1 MAVSLLSGDAKDS
14 AVFTVEN
21 LAGRFKGQP
30 GLIQIAVV
38 KKKLLLWFLEHLGC
52 KVTSAASGASQLITV
67 DGLAKLRSTAESP
80 FRFFQK
86 FAKGRGGS
94 ADQESNST
102 CRALVKENLANF
114 SNTLNGD
121 AEHAALE
128 FIAILMTF
136 EADSEVAELAAS
148 GRSFMA
154 YFEEGD
160 DDHPSASGEEPLLHA
175 FHVFKKARADA
186 PVGVEEADS
195 DVEPFA
201 TIPDDEQS
209 ALKSKVYQTV
219 LANRRAMQRFAPLR
233 RWDKPNPW
241 QDGAEAQGTQCD
253 ITEHILPYSA
263 GRMSFLNRVVNTCQ
277 QGWHQIVGGISG
289 VCGISVGARWDQC
302 GMSVGS
308 VWNRCGGISVGSA

>member
-1 MAVSLLSGDAKDS
+1 MAVSLLSGDTKDS
-14 AVFTVEN
+14 SVFTVEN
-21 LAGRFKGQP
+21 LAGRSKGQP
-30 GLIQIAVV
+30 GLMQTAVV

-86 FAKGRGGS
+86 FAKGRG
-94 ADQESNST
+94 ADQENST

-121 AEHAALE
+121 AEQTALE

-219 LANRRAMQRFAPLR
+219 LANRRAMQRFFPLR
-233 RWDKPNPW
+233 RWDSKVW
-241 QDGAEAQGTQCD
+241 ADGAEAQGTQCD
-253 ITEHILPYSA
+253 MTE
-263 GRMSFLNRVVNTCQ
+263 
-277 QGWHQIVGGISG
+277 
-289 VCGISVGARWDQC
+289 
-302 GMSVGS
+302 
-308 VWNRCGGISVGSA
+308 